1 MKKSFVFGFRQGN
14 KTLSEAEQKRR
25 TEGFRGCAL
34 QRQHGRNFEPRIL
47 GAESEQLGD
56 RQDSVTDERPVIASI
71 SSRQGISTKP
81 YKSRR
86 PIPAFKRLPKSAHMI
101 GDHRLRLFAG
111 ERMREFRH
119 IVNHPVNAVFR

>member
-25 TEGFRGCAL
+25 TEGFRACAL

-56 RQDSVTDERPVIASI
+56 RQDSVTDERPVIALNFI
-71 SSRQGISTKP
+71 EARDFNEAVQIAKTHPGLQEATKVGTHD
-81 YKSRR
+81 RR
-86 PIPAFKRLPKSAHMI
+86 PSAAPFCRRTHARIPAYCEPPR
-101 GDHRLRLFAG
+101 
-111 ERMREFRH
+111 
-119 IVNHPVNAVFR
+119 